1 MKKISRII
9 ILCISIMLIVI
20 GCSKKDPAD
29 NANSDITPT
38 PSVTDEE
45 GGNTNTLPLENPII
59 KEDYDFN
66 DYIKLGQY
74 KGIEVKAEKLEV
86 TDEDVDIAIQEEL
99 YDYGATPVE
108 VTDRPVR
115 LGDTVNIDF
124 VGYHNGEA
132 FDGGSANGYDLT
144 IGSGAFIKGFEEQL
158 IGAELSKEIEVNV
171 VFPENY
177 SYTKL
182 AGEPA
187 VFKVTINKI
196 QYFELTE
203 DIIKDLGFESEEAY
217 RNQLLQELT
226 ERKAESIQQQK
237 ENYIYDTVIKN
248 SEITLPENLVEYYAN
263 DFKTIYNNIAAS
275 YGYDLESFISL
286 SGYSMEEFEK
296 DVQYYSTTMATREL
310 VIKAISSLEGIE
322 VTDEEFQA
330 KVTEYAENYGYES
343 AEEFL
348 AEADVEALKDDML
361 FEKVID
367 FLVAES
373 VEI

>member
-1 MKKISRII
+1 
-9 ILCISIMLIVI
+9 MLIVI

-132 FDGGSANGYDLT
+132 FDGGSANDYDLT